1 MPPLQPRVPDSS
13 TGYDAS
19 RPFFQKVF
27 PQRPNAP
34 NKIPVEPKKPPYG
47 STITKAMAYANEQAG
62 RSADIL
68 AVRAALAVGK
78 TLTLQQARK
87 DREDREKMPPPSVPP
102 KRVIPADAPPPAG
115 RRVAF
120 KPDAADDGGEEVFV
134 PSKFGNRDP
143 ARPEIGEDGNFGDQ
157 FQDMK
162 QKVPRM
168 EGESRKAYKK
178 RSMRRSEPSTRGRSL
193 FWMRR

>member
-1 MPPLQPRVPDSS
+1 MQPTVPDSS
-13 TGYDAS
+13 SGYDAS

-27 PQRPNAP
+27 PQPPNAP

-87 DREDREKMPPPSVPP
+87 DREDREKMPPPLSVPP
-102 KRVIPADAPPPAG
+102 KRETPAAAPGPG
-115 RRVAF
+115 WWR
-120 KPDAADDGGEEVFV
+120 
-134 PSKFGNRDP
+134 
-143 ARPEIGEDGNFGDQ
+143 
-157 FQDMK
+157 
-162 QKVPRM
+162 
-168 EGESRKAYKK
+168 
-178 RSMRRSEPSTRGRSL
+178 
-193 FWMRR
+193 